1 MNPNEIV
8 ELIKNENPEFLGKM
22 PEKRA
27 AKIIRE
33 ALIQLAKHV
42 GSVEEGMVKVP
53 GFGNFNIKNIE
64 REKDGQKVKVRK
76 VIFNK
81 AKTKS
86 TEA

>member
-42 GSVEEGMVKVP
+42 DSVEEGMVKVP